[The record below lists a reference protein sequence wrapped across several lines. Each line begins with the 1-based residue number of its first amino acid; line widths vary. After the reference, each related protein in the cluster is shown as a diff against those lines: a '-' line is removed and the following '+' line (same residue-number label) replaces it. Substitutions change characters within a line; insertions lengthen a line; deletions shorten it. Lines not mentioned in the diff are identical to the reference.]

1 MRRVL
6 LAVLCAAPAL
16 AETRRAPA
24 TEPIADVWPYEA
36 RRATGGAWEYRFD
49 LTALKASGGTS
60 DAIAA
65 HGQKEV
71 KAFLAGL
78 PREAKVTVK
87 PGAQLTVGEGRGLE
101 PVPLASAFSQVSAEA
116 LASADPLGH
125 KERARLRQP
134 LAPEEPKLLVSVDQV
149 AIAADTAISGALQAA
164 LDDTEQLHKALWT
177 KVYASVSARSG
188 SLGGD
193 AVDGAGLL
201 LARLGAALSCLEPGS
216 RPSLP
221 RKDAAL
227 QALADGEFQRL
238 KADAELQFAAGT
250 EGCTGVRRRVLAE
263 GWSES
268 RASAAAALLV
278 AATLE
283 ADPRLKAQH
292 QTLVARRMALE
303 GGPAEEPLL
312 TWVAKGGKP
321 AKASLDELGPF
332 LEAAGT
338 VVPPLFVRMPR
349 LAERFS
355 RELEP
360 NLRPALVD
368 ELLAAAQ
375 DQRLAPKTDAPPAAR
390 AAAEQAWLPLAYS
403 EGSDGLSFERG
414 WRARLQSLFAAL
426 HGLHRESETD
436 STPLAPRP
444 DGRADLE
451 VRLMVPPVLEV
462 EPAPLVYGRAA
473 ESAQRLLELLKT
485 QGLLGVR
492 TASGESAGDGLKRW
506 APVLRGLAR
515 LSKPSEAARPDDGDT
530 VAARRFL
537 LTWRSDPALGSDLRR
552 ASAAPLA
559 SGPERL
565 HAAWLGIGRRELA
578 VSFTAV
584 PDLVSTDAPQSLR
597 ATAAEQRYLVP
608 VVVTASA
615 SASVAAPV
623 LPRARVRELVEGARR
638 ETTAAADAFRAALPR
653 P

>member
-1 MRRVL
+1 MKRLL
-6 LAVLCAAPAL
+6 LALLCAAPAF

-24 TEPIADVWPYEA
+24 TEPIADVWPYDA
-36 RRATGGAWEYRFD
+36 RRTPGGAWEYRYD
-49 LTALKASGGTS
+49 LTALKVSGGTS

-65 HGQKEV
+65 HGQKDV

-101 PVPLASAFSQVSAEA
+101 PVPLVSVFSQVSAEA

-149 AIAADTAISGALQAA
+149 ALAADAAIGGALKAA

-177 KVYASVSARSG
+177 KVYAAVAARYP

-201 LARLGAALSCLEPGS
+201 LARLGAALSCLEAAS
-216 RPSLP
+216 RPALP
-221 RKDAAL
+221 RKDAVL
-227 QALADGEFQRL
+227 VALADGEFERL
-238 KADAELQFAAGT
+238 KADPELQFAAGAA
-250 EGCTGVRRRVLAE
+250 GCHDVRRRVLAE
-263 GWSES
+263 AFGES

-278 AATLE
+278 VAALE
-283 ADPRLKAQH
+283 ADPKLKAQH
-292 QTLVARRMALE
+292 ATLVARRQALE
-303 GGPAEEPLL
+303 GGPADEPLL
-312 TWVAKGGKP
+312 TWAAKGGKP

-338 VVPPLFVRMPR
+338 VVPPLFVRVPR

-375 DQRLAPKTDAPPAAR
+375 DQPPSPKSAAPAPAR

-414 WRARLQSLFAAL
+414 WRTRLQTLFAAM
-426 HGLHRESETD
+426 HGLHRDTEPD
-436 STPLAPRP
+436 STPLPPRP

-473 ESAQRLLELLKT
+473 ESAQRLLEVLKA

-492 TASGESAGDGLKRW
+492 TASGEGAGEALKRW

-515 LSKPSEAARPDDGDT
+515 LSKPAEAAKPDDADT
-530 VAARRFL
+530 SAARRFL
-537 LTWRSDPALGSDLRR
+537 AAWRSDPV
-552 ASAAPLA
+552 LA
-559 SGPERL
+559 G
-565 HAAWLGIGRRELA
+565 
-578 VSFTAV
+578 
-584 PDLVSTDAPQSLR
+584 D
-597 ATAAEQRYLVP
+597 
-608 VVVTASA
+608 
-615 SASVAAPV
+615 
-623 LPRARVRELVEGARR
+623 VR
-638 ETTAAADAFRAALPR
+638 
-653 P
+653 